1 MESYQPRVLR
11 PDPSHRRAEVGIL
24 SRADVTN
31 EEPSPRLPY
40 SWNCAWCK
48 RQYVG
53 LDRREPAHVRGHGSY
68 LFCTTHCLRA
78 WQTEQIPPAL
88 RREARYAVVSPPRDG
103 GAGSWAS
110 YRRRSARSS
119 GGAAWGIR
127 IAPPVRTVRRPVKR
141 WFMRLTGWTT
151 GWTLFLWWAVIGW
164 PASLDAAVVTLTVLS
179 GSSILGLV
187 VYTAGSRTARCRRR
201 NRPWQ
206 GSDGGSATW

>member
-1 MESYQPRVLR
+1 VESYQPRVLR

-88 RREARYAVVSPPRDG
+88 RREVRYAVVSPPARWRG
-103 GAGSWAS
+103 RFLGIVPAPLRQVE
-110 YRRRSARSS
+110 RRRCLGHTDCPSS
-119 GGAAWGIR
+119 PNGEASCEALVHATHRLDNGVDAFPLVGGD
-127 IAPPVRTVRRPVKR
+127 
-141 WFMRLTGWTT
+141 RL
-151 GWTLFLWWAVIGW
+151 
-164 PASLDAAVVTLTVLS
+164 
-179 GSSILGLV
+179 
-187 VYTAGSRTARCRRR
+187 AGQPRRR
-201 NRPWQ
+201 GRDAHSSERKQHFRARRLYGWQ
-206 GSDGGSATW
+206 QDGPVSAS